1 MRSVGQPTGVADR
14 RSDVDMTDAAA
25 LTDREY
31 AYFVVTGP
39 GRHEDV
45 TKALDLRPSEAWNAG
60 DINPQNG
67 KPRRSMKWI
76 LKSDLDD
83 TRALREHIDAI
94 FAVIATRSNEL
105 RALWVEYDLVIQCV
119 GYFPSWTH
127 GADLDR
133 EIVRQ
138 AAQLGVAFD
147 FDFYFVGREATERE
161 T

>member
-1 MRSVGQPTGVADR
+1 MAED
-14 RSDVDMTDAAA
+14 AA
-25 LTDREY
+25 LTSREY

-45 TKALDLRPSEAWNAG
+45 TKALDLTPSEAWNAG
-60 DINPQNG
+60 DTNPRNG
-67 KPRRSMKWI
+67 RPRRSMKWT

-83 TRALREHIDAI
+83 TRSLRDHLDAL
-94 FAVIATRSNEL
+94 FTVLATRSNEL
-105 RALWVEYDLVIQCV
+105 RALWVDYDLVVQCV

-127 GADLDR
+127 GAHLDR

-147 FDFYFVGREATERE
+147 FEFYFIDREATTDEQ
-161 T
+161 